1 MSYEPTLLTS
11 GLLWPPL
18 LAFPSLAILEDPDA
32 GRAKMQRT
40 PPLSR
45 SLTHSLPLRNGG
57 PLSASHCFPN
67 RNTPKLKFAV
77 NHTKQSLAQFL
88 IATFRALAAMP
99 REHWPARNGF
109 PEARKLENRLTCF
122 PSATSKFLI
131 DNFWRDFSNRW
142 SILGRPCISNRQ
154 SYEKLE
160 V

>member
-1 MSYEPTLLTS
+1 PCYHWPMSYEPTLLTS
-11 GLLWPPL
+11 GLLCWP
-18 LAFPSLAILEDPDA
+18 FPASQFSKTLTQEGPKCN
-32 GRAKMQRT
+32 GRRQ
-40 PPLSR
+40 LSR

-131 DNFWRDFSNRW
+131 DNFWRDFSNRL
-142 SILGRPCISNRQ
+142 SILGRPCIFSNRQ
-154 SYEKLE
+154 
-160 V
+160 